1 MKIICING
9 YPQSGKDTFV
19 NFCYSFGSIIQSYST
34 VDFVKKIA
42 KECGWNGVKDLKSR
56 KFLSDLKDILTEWDD
71 IPVRDIK
78 RKILEFIGPVEN
90 LGYNTDKIIFFIH
103 TREPK
108 ELQRFKDEFGA
119 KTLLIQRPSVE
130 NNEQS
135 NHADKEVLNFNYDY
149 VIDNDGTLE
158 DLQKKADSFIINIL
172 KENWNSY
179 IEEEF

>member
-1 MKIICING
+1 MRL
-9 YPQSGKDTFV
+9 
-19 NFCYSFGSIIQSYST
+19 
-34 VDFVKKIA
+34 DFRIVQRNLDGNI
-42 KECGWNGVKDLKSR
+42 V
-56 KFLSDLKDILTEWDD
+56 TEYDD
-71 IPVRDIK
+71 IPVKKIK
-78 RKILEFIGPVEN
+78 GKILDFIKPIEN
-90 LGYNTDKIIFFIH
+90 LGYNTDRIIFFIH

-119 KTLLIQRPSVE
+119 KTLLIRRPSVV

-158 DLQKKADSFIINIL
+158 DLQEKADSFIIDIL
-172 KENWNSY
+172 KEKWNSY

>member
-9 YPQSGKDTFV
+9 YPRSGKDTFV
-19 NFCYSFGSIIQSYST
+19 SFCYEYGSIIQSYST
-34 VDFVKKIA
+34 VDFVKKVA
-42 KECGWNGVKDLKSR
+42 KICGWDGVKDLKGR
-56 KFLSDLKDILTEWDD
+56 KFLSDLKDILTEYDD
-71 IPVRDIK
+71 IPVKKIK
-78 RKILEFIGPVEN
+78 EKILDLIKPIEN
-90 LGYNTDKIIFFIH
+90 LGYNTDRIIFFIH
-103 TREPK
+103 TREPE

-119 KTLLIQRPSVE
+119 KTLLIRRTSVE
-130 NNEQS
+130 DAEQS

-149 VIDNDGTLE
+149 VIDNNGTLE